1 MSLDR
6 AKIDRKEAAPL
17 IRRASYAS
25 VMVASILIVS
35 KLVVGIYT
43 GSIAI
48 LSSLMDSV
56 IDMAASV
63 INLVAIYHALQ
74 PADVQHRFGHGKAEA
89 VAGLLQAAGIA
100 ASALFILF
108 EALSRLVTPA
118 PVEHADAGIMVM
130 VFSTVMT
137 GLLVLYQ
144 RSVIKQTK
152 SMAVEADS
160 LHYKGDLLANVA
172 VIGALVL
179 VGFWDVQWAD
189 PVMAIG
195 VAVYLAW
202 NGWEILMEALDVL
215 MDRELSSEERER
227 IVELVERHE
236 HVYSVHDLRTRSAG
250 QTVFLQF
257 HVDLPTDISL
267 IAAHDILDDVE
278 DELLQRY
285 PGAEI
290 IIHADPLGVMEKR
303 DSFRDDH

>member
-6 AKIDRKEAAPL
+6 AKINQKDAAPL
-17 IRRASYAS
+17 MRRASYAS
-25 VMVASILIVS
+25 VMVASVLIVS

-43 GSIAI
+43 GSVAI

-118 PVEHADAGIMVM
+118 PVQHADAGIMVM

-144 RSVIKQTK
+144 RSIIKQTK

-160 LHYKGDLLANVA
+160 LHYKGDLLANLA

-195 VAVYLAW
+195 VAAYLAW

-236 HVYSVHDLRTRSAG
+236 NVYSVHDLRTRSAG

-278 DELLQRY
+278 DELLLRY

-303 DSFRDDH
+303 DSFRDDR

>member
-6 AKIDRKEAAPL
+6 AKINQKDAAPL
-17 IRRASYAS
+17 MRRASYAS
-25 VMVASILIVS
+25 VMVASVLIVS

-43 GSIAI
+43 GSVAI

-118 PVEHADAGIMVM
+118 PVQHADAGIMVM

-144 RSVIKQTK
+144 RSIIKQTK

-160 LHYKGDLLANVA
+160 LHYKGDLLANLA
-172 VIGALVL
+172 VIRALVL

-195 VAVYLAW
+195 VAAYLAW

-236 HVYSVHDLRTRSAG
+236 NVYSVHDLRTRSAG

-278 DELLQRY
+278 DELLLRY

-303 DSFRDDH
+303 DSFRDDR

>member
-17 IRRASYAS
+17 MRRASYAS

-43 GSIAI
+43 GSVAI

-160 LHYKGDLLANVA
+160 LHYKGDLLANMA
-172 VIGALVL
+172 VIGASVL

-257 HVDLPTDISL
+257 HVDLSTDISL

-278 DELLQRY
+278 EELLQRY